1 MLLTAVIV
9 PTKNSVLIISFY
21 LTDLFFKSV
30 FLLITEKFLRTT
42 LMKKVYLTLQ
52 NGKQFQGFSFGAEGE
67 IIGELVFTTGMT
79 GYIETLTD
87 PSYFGQIVV
96 QTFPLIGNY
105 GIIPQDSESKKP
117 WVSAYIVRE
126 KCDFPSNF
134 RCEQTLDKY
143 LADNGI
149 IGLYGVDTR
158 ELTKIVREA
167 GVMNAAITSKPV
179 RNFEEIGKYSIKR
192 AVENVTAQDIEYYGN
207 REGLKIAVWDF
218 GAKENIVRELVNRGC
233 HCVKVPSN
241 FTAEQILSLNP
252 DGLMLTNGP
261 GDPAENVQL
270 IGNIKK
276 LAGKLPVFGICLG
289 HQLFALAMGG
299 KTKKMKYGHR
309 GANQPVKNLETG
321 RVYIS
326 SQNHGYE
333 VVSSSLKCGKLSYI
347 NANDGTCEGFDYPE
361 LNAFTVQFHPEACGG
376 PHDASFL
383 FDKFITNVK
392 EGKYNA

>member
-1 MLLTAVIV
+1 
-9 PTKNSVLIISFY
+9 
-21 LTDLFFKSV
+21 
-30 FLLITEKFLRTT
+30 
-42 LMKKVYLTLQ
+42 MKKVYLTLQ
-52 NGKQFQGFSFGAEGE
+52 NGKQFQGFSFGADGE
-67 IIGELVFTTGMT
+67 TVGELVFTTGMT

-105 GIIPQDSESKKP
+105 GVISPDCESKKP

-126 KCDFPSNF
+126 KCDNPSNF

-167 GVMNAAITSKPV
+167 GVMNAAITSKPLKS
-179 RNFEEIGKYSIKR
+179 FDEINKYRVKR
-192 AVENVTAQDIEYYGN
+192 AVESVTAQDVERFGN
-207 REGLKIAVWDF
+207 PDGLKIAVWDF
-218 GAKENIVRELVNRGC
+218 GAKENIVRELVKRGC
-233 HCVKVPSN
+233 YCVKLPS
-241 FTAEQILSLNP
+241 FYTAEQILALNC

-261 GDPAENVQL
+261 GDPAENVQIIENL
-270 IGNIKK
+270 KK
-276 LAGKLPVFGICLG
+276 LAGKLPIFGICLG

-299 KTKKMKYGHR
+299 KTRKMKYGHR
-309 GANQPVKNLETG
+309 GANQPVKNLESG

-376 PHDASFL
+376 PRDASFL